1 MKDFK
6 NNEGISAR
14 EINVNIFSVEIYQQG
29 D

>member
-6 NNEGISAR
+6 NNEGISTR
-14 EINVNIFSVEIYQQG
+14 GINVNIFNVEIYQQG